1 MSHFGAGRIKI
12 YYNTYYWTS
21 RQFAARR
28 TGRKGHLMR
37 SRMGDPNIGRRPTYA
52 EYVQD
57 LIRGDEMNRSEDYTP
72 PIRTYAFYDL
82 DGNGTEELL
91 IFSDDLITSVVGMK
105 DGLTYEGNDL
115 ILFGGLRRQTLRGFF
130 DKLKAPNRV
139 LSHSLLNIQRK
150 IKIMVW
156 L

>member
-1 MSHFGAGRIKI
+1 
-12 YYNTYYWTS
+12 
-21 RQFAARR
+21 
-28 TGRKGHLMR
+28 MR
-37 SRMGDPNIGRRPTYA
+37 SRMGDPNIDRRPTYA

-57 LIRGDEMNRSEDYTP
+57 LIRGDEMHRSLDPDYTP
-72 PIRTYAFYDL
+72 PVESYAFYDL

-91 IFSDDLITSVVGMK
+91 IFSDNLITSVVGMK

-150 IKIMVW
+150 IKIIVW

>member
-1 MSHFGAGRIKI
+1 
-12 YYNTYYWTS
+12 
-21 RQFAARR
+21 
-28 TGRKGHLMR
+28 MR

-105 DGLTYEGNDL
+105 NGLTDEGNDL

-130 DKLKAPNRV
+130 DKLYPRHCRGYFVFGNNCLLRIWKRGKSFPV
-139 LSHSLLNIQRK
+139 FSLSYCFFPEEKL
-150 IKIMVW
+150 
-156 L
+156 

>member
-1 MSHFGAGRIKI
+1 
-12 YYNTYYWTS
+12 
-21 RQFAARR
+21 
-28 TGRKGHLMR
+28 MR

-105 DGLTYEGNDL
+105 NGLTYEGNDL
-115 ILFGGLRRQTLRGFF
+115 ILFGGLRRQTLRGFLG
-130 DKLKAPNRV
+130 KLPR
-139 LSHSLLNIQRK
+139 LP
-150 IKIMVW
+150 
-156 L
+156 

>member
-1 MSHFGAGRIKI
+1 
-12 YYNTYYWTS
+12 
-21 RQFAARR
+21 
-28 TGRKGHLMR
+28 MR
-37 SRMGDPNIGRRPTYA
+37 SRMGDPNIGWRPTYA